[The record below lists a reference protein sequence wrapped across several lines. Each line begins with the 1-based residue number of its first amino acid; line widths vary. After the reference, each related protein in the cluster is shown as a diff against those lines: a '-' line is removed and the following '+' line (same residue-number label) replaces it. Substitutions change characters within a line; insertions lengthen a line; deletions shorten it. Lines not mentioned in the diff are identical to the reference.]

1 MAVLL
6 GLCGCVGFS
15 LVVVSRGYCA
25 VAVCGLLIAAEHR
38 LEGMQVSAVAAHGLN
53 SCGSQ
58 ALEHRL
64 SSSGAQAE
72 LFQGMGDLPGS
83 GIEPVCPALACGF
96 FTPWGHQG
104 SPDDF

>member
-6 GLCGCVGFS
+6 GLCGCMGFS
-15 LVVVSRGYCA
+15 LVVVSRGYSA

-38 LEGMQVSAVAAHGLN
+38 LS
-53 SCGSQ
+53 SC
-58 ALEHRL
+58 
-64 SSSGAQAE
+64 GAQAE

-83 GIEPVCPALACGF
+83 GIEPMCPALARGF
-96 FTPWGHQG
+96 FTPRGHHG